1 MGLNDVSF
9 VKGQGGLGRPLP
21 GQDHISGLIYYV
33 ANGSLPSGFS
43 TASRIK
49 KIFSVADAEAAGIK
63 ADYND
68 ETKATASF
76 AVTAIG
82 ANGDTVELK
91 VLEPFSKSVSLG
103 IYTKVAG
110 DTTTTLVATAIA
122 ALINAGTSV
131 HGYTATSSTA
141 TVTIT
146 ARKGLGLFLNTN
158 APLTATYSAAA
169 TLAGTITA
177 FAGGVGSKQAVWHY
191 HIAEYF
197 RNQPQGVLYVGFF
210 AVPSPYTF
218 VEITTVQNFA
228 GGAIRQLAV
237 YKDGAAFATA
247 DITAIQTEVAT
258 NCDAKHKPL
267 SVLYGAD
274 LSGTADLSTLTDLGL
289 LTAPKVSAVIG
300 QDGAG
305 LGALL
310 YLTYGK
316 SITVLGALL
325 GTASSAKV
333 NESVAYVN
341 KFNISNGT
349 ECDTIAF
356 ANGQLYTALSDNL
369 VNTLNTY
376 RYIFLRKFVGVA
388 GSYFNDSHC
397 AVAFTSDYAYLENNR
412 TIDKAIRGINSSLAP
427 ELNGPISL
435 NADGTIKDIT
445 VLHFTSV
452 AGVNLEQMVRDSE
465 LSAEAVTI
473 DTTQNVLSTSKLI
486 VAVQLVQIGVARLIQ
501 VNIGFTLSL

>member
-1 MGLNDVSF
+1 
-9 VKGQGGLGRPLP
+9 
-21 GQDHISGLIYYV
+21 
-33 ANGSLPSGFS
+33 
-43 TASRIK
+43 
-49 KIFSVADAEAAGIK
+49 
-63 ADYND
+63 
-68 ETKATASF
+68 
-76 AVTAIG
+76 
-82 ANGDTVELK
+82 
-91 VLEPFSKSVSLG
+91 
-103 IYTKVAG
+103 
-110 DTTTTLVATAIA
+110 
-122 ALINAGTSV
+122 
-131 HGYTATSSTA
+131 
-141 TVTIT
+141 
-146 ARKGLGLFLNTN
+146 
-158 APLTATYSAAA
+158 
-169 TLAGTITA
+169 
-177 FAGGVGSKQAVWHY
+177 
-191 HIAEYF
+191 
-197 RNQPQGVLYVGFF
+197 
-210 AVPSPYTF
+210 
-218 VEITTVQNFA
+218 
-228 GGAIRQLAV
+228 
-237 YKDGAAFATA
+237 
-247 DITAIQTEVAT
+247 
-258 NCDAKHKPL
+258 
-267 SVLYGAD
+267 
-274 LSGTADLSTLTDLGL
+274 
-289 LTAPKVSAVIG
+289 VIG

-369 VNTLNTY
+369 VSTLNTY

-486 VAVQLVQIGVARLIQ
+486 VAVQLVQIGVARSIQ
-501 VNIGFTLSL
+501 VNIGFTLSI